1 MPVQMTK
8 SSVQNYVTTL
18 LNLVSFHYCYYC
30 IECSKNKYLGRL
42 FLKFRYLKFLSFLSV
57 NTNMLTK
64 NNFNYVSLTKDLTYV
79 SLTKDLKELTPPENY
94 SYHILALNVWW
105 IFLFEEK
112 IMFRS
117 QDHWPSF
124 MTNWFTIQM
133 RSTIKYAR

>member
-8 SSVQNYVTTL
+8 SSVQNCVTTL

-64 NNFNYVSLTKDLTYV
+64 NNFNYVSLTKDL
-79 SLTKDLKELTPPENY
+79 KELTPLENY

-117 QDHWPSF
+117 QYHWPSF

-133 RSTIKYAR
+133 GSTIKYAR